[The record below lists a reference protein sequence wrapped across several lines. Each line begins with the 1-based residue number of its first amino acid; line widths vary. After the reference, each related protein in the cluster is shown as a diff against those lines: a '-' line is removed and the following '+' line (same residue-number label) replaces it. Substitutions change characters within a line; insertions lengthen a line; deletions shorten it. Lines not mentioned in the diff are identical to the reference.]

1 MKIFGR
7 EINVKYFLWYY
18 CFNGLI
24 IADMFL
30 ITVALIFQIPEEVAA
45 LIQLFDFFV
54 CIVLLIEYFIN
65 LLLSSPKKVFI
76 LNPMNILGLIASIP
90 FDFIFIETVS
100 QFTLL
105 RYLRFLKLARIFL
118 LSSRLR
124 FIMDLFEKTGLHKIV
139 IGIIA
144 TVGIFTLALYLFGP
158 SYGLFD
164 DFYFVIVTLTT
175 VGYGDIIPQTYNER
189 VLSIILILIGIVV
202 FSTITAS
209 ISSFLTDRLLD
220 DNEEDIKEE
229 IESVIE
235 DKTDNIEN
243 ELKSIHEENKQLK
256 DEINGLKNEI
266 SKLKDI
272 IIKERD

>member
-124 FIMDLFEKTGLHKIV
+124 FIKDLFEKTGLHKIV

>member
-1 MKIFGR
+1 MKILGR
-7 EINVKYFLWYY
+7 EINIKYFLWYY

-54 CIVLLIEYFIN
+54 CVILLVEYSLNLLI
-65 LLLSSPKKVFI
+65 SSPKKDFI
-76 LNPMNILGLIASIP
+76 LDPMNILGLIASIP
-90 FDFIFIETVS
+90 FDFIFIEVVS
-100 QFTLL
+100 EFTLL
-105 RYLRFLKLARIFL
+105 RYLRLLKLARIFL

-124 FIMDLFEKTGLHKIV
+124 FIKDLFEKTGLHKIL

-175 VGYGDIIPQTYNER
+175 VGYGDITPQTYNEK
-189 VLSIILILIGIVV
+189 VLSIILILIGILV

-220 DNEEDIKEE
+220 DDEEDIKKE

-235 DKTDNIEN
+235 DKTDNIAN
-243 ELKSIHEENKQLK
+243 ELKTVHEENKQLK

-266 SKLKDI
+266 NELKDLI
-272 IIKERD
+272 INKKD